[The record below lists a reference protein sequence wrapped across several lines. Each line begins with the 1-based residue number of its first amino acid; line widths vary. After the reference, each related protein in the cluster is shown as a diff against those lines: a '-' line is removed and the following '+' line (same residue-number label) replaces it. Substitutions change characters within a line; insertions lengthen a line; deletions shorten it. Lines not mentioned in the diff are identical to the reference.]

1 MNWASIFRVLMTLT
15 LQGSVALVL
24 VALLNFILGL
34 FKAPR
39 RVCALLWSVV
49 LLRFLIPFGFSSPF
63 ILFALQPG
71 RQYFTESRVTDSL
84 VGD

>member
-34 FKAPR
+34 FKAVFHRVPR
-39 RVCALLWSVV
+39 YR
-49 LLRFLIPFGFSSPF
+49 
-63 ILFALQPG
+63 QPG
-71 RQYFTESRVTDSL
+71 GRLRGNRERHT
-84 VGD
+84 GI